1 MKRLIVFLAIAAGIG
16 LATVTNAAQTPAKGQ
31 VAPAK
36 PPLAQPPKPPAAV
49 ASVAVSAETVAP
61 SRRQGLVQAAG
72 VAWQCLGSRCTAQ
85 TSVKAPTV
93 MLCRALAQQIG
104 PVNSFLHA
112 SQPLTVIELQ
122 QCNAGIPSAP
132 AISAAPLSPAP
143 TVTAHAPLV
152 TTGGRSGAVTINA
165 TDPLTMTGQRASV
178 QVIAAGELIM
188 TGIRPA
194 PITVNTGNLEMTGQR
209 SAPRT
214 IEAGELVMTGTRSSP
229 RVITAGELIFTGRR
243 IEPVLITTPEL
254 AMTGLRPS
262 PRTIETGELTMTGMG
277 SAASKGKAR
286 DNR

>member
-16 LATVTNAAQTPAKGQ
+16 LAAVTNAAQPPAKGQ

-36 PPLAQPPKPPAAV
+36 PPLAQPSKPPAAV
-49 ASVAVSAETVAP
+49 ASVAVSAETVAA

-72 VAWQCLGSRCTAQ
+72 VAWQCLGNRCTAQ

-93 MLCRALAQQIG
+93 MLCRALAQQVG

-112 SQPLTVIELQ
+112 SQPLTAIELQ
-122 QCNAGIPSAP
+122 QCNADIPSAP
-132 AISAAPLSPAP
+132 AISAPLSPAP
-143 TVTAHAPLV
+143 TVAAPAPLV